1 MSALK
6 NVWFCVNTA
15 LGKYVPQDTQYIKL
29 DTFSVKR
36 ISWEILELQDTQ
48 LEPNTAW
55 IARMKLL

>member
-1 MSALK
+1 M
-6 NVWFCVNTA
+6 NTA